1 VRARAALALYV
12 RRIVREAG
20 ALVAVLGGLDRLVFT
35 AGVGE
40 HSNELRAR
48 ICSQLSWL
56 GIELDASANEAH
68 APVISSA
75 ASRVAVEVIPTQ
87 EEWVAARA
95 ACHLMRAN

>member
-1 VRARAALALYV
+1 M

-40 HSNELRAR
+40 HSDVLRQR
-48 ICSQLSWL
+48 ICEALSWL
-56 GIELDASANEAH
+56 GLQLDPSANAAH

-87 EEWVAARA
+87 EEWVAALSACRLLRA
-95 ACHLMRAN
+95 DQASAAS